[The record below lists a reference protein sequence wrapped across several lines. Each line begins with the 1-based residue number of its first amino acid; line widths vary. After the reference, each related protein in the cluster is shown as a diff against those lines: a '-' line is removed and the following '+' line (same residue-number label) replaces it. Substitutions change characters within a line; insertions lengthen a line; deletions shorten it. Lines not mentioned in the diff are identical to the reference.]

1 MQVGFVGLG
10 KMGQAMVPRLLAAG
24 FTVTVWN
31 RTAAKAQALIEAGA
45 IRAESLSEVA
55 QKSELIL
62 TMVTNDKAVREI
74 YAETTGLLA
83 GAVAGKLFLEMST
96 ICPSTIQQIGQ
107 VIRAK
112 GAALLDAPMSGTVGP
127 ARAGQ
132 LLALV
137 GGEAADLARAQP
149 VLEVLCR
156 RIAHLGPLGS
166 GTTMKLVLNMPMAIY
181 WQALA
186 EALAMGVQAGL
197 ELPTMLDLIADSP
210 ASLAALP
217 AKIPVILG
225 QETAVNFNLAGVRK
239 DLVAMTT
246 TASALGVPTPTGT
259 ATLASFAAAT
269 AAEWGERDLAA
280 LIPYYLAMVKQSCA

>member
-45 IRAESLSEVA
+45 IRAESLAEVA

-239 DLVAMTT
+239 DLVAMTA
-246 TASALGVPTPTGT
+246 TALALGVPTPTGT

>member
-1 MQVGFVGLG
+1 MQLGFVGLG

-24 FTVTVWN
+24 FTVTIWN
-31 RTAAKAQALIEAGA
+31 RTAVKAQALIEAGA
-45 IRAESLSEVA
+45 IRAESLPEVT

-74 YAETTGLLA
+74 YDETTGLLA
-83 GAVAGKLFLEMST
+83 GDVAAKLFLEMST

-112 GAALLDAPMSGTVGP
+112 GAALLDTPMSGTVGP

-149 VLEVLCR
+149 VLEALCR

-166 GTTMKLVLNMPMAIY
+166 GATMKLVLNMPMAIY

-225 QETAVNFNLAGVRK
+225 QEAAVNFNLAGVRK
-239 DLVAMTT
+239 DLVAMTA
-246 TASALGVPTPTGT
+246 TALALGVPTPTGT
-259 ATLASFAAAT
+259 AALASFAAAT

-280 LIPYYLAMVKQSCA
+280 LIPYYIAMVKQSCL